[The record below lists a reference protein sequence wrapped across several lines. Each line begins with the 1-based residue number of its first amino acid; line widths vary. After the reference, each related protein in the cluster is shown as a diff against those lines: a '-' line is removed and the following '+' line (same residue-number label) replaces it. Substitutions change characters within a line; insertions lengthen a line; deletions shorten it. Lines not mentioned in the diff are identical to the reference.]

1 MSVYAM
7 AKNAEETNDAKSYL
21 VALKDYIPAEAL
33 AIYIFAVGFLAPA
46 KDANGIDVAIITGFS
61 LVVGLIASA
70 AIAVGSLTGD
80 VQGNGILD
88 NKVSEKTRRRI
99 VVIFLAW
106 SALVA
111 YVLAT
116 LQPFGVAI
124 ATVDVARFLAVIA
137 ALWAVVLPFVAS
149 ALGVRGQK
157 PTA

>member
-7 AKNAEETNDAKSYL
+7 AKNAEGAGDGKSYL

-46 KDANGIDVAIITGFS
+46 KDAKGTDEAIITGFS

-70 AIAVGSLTGD
+70 AIAVGSLTGEVSGD
-80 VQGNGILD
+80 GFLRGR
-88 NKVSEKTRRRI
+88 VSEKTRCRI
-99 VVIFLAW
+99 VVIFVAW

-157 PTA
+157 TTT

>member
-7 AKNAEETNDAKSYL
+7 AKNAEETGDGKSYL

-46 KDANGIDVAIITGFS
+46 QDAQGTDVALITGFS

-80 VQGNGILD
+80 VTGDGLLD
-88 NKVSEKTRRRI
+88 GRVSEMTRRRV
-99 VVIFLAW
+99 VVIFVAW
-106 SALVA
+106 SALIA
-111 YVLAT
+111 YVAAT
-116 LQPFGVAI
+116 LQPFGVEI
-124 ATVDVARFLAVIA
+124 ATVDIARFLAVLA

-149 ALGVRGQK
+149 ALGVRDRK
-157 PTA
+157 ST

>member
-7 AKNAEETNDAKSYL
+7 AKNAEETGEGKSYL

-46 KDANGIDVAIITGFS
+46 KDAKGADVAIITGFS
-61 LVVGLIASA
+61 LAVGLVASA
-70 AIAVGSLTGD
+70 VIAVGALTGD
-80 VQGNGILD
+80 VSGNGLL
-88 NKVSEKTRRRI
+88 NGRVSEKTRRR
-99 VVIFLAW
+99 VAVILVAW
-106 SALVA
+106 SALIA

-124 ATVDVARFLAVIA
+124 ATVDIARFLAVLA

-149 ALGVRGQK
+149 ALGVRGG
-157 PTA
+157 TTTT